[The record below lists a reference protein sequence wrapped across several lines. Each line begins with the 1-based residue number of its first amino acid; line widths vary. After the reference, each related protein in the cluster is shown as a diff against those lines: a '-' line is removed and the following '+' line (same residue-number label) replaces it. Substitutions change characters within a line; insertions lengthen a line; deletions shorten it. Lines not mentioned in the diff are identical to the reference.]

1 MKGTR
6 WSFGHKLENGG
17 GGRFI
22 FMPQESI
29 KVKYRVLE
37 MVQATAYG
45 DNFRIQIQ
53 QKPVEENR
61 PKKSSKSVSGA
72 VGPEMRAVSEE
83 QKGSQDEQMQGAGD
97 CGDGA

>member
-37 MVQATAYG
+37 MVHATAYG
-45 DNFRIQIQ
+45 DNFRIQI
-53 QKPVEENR
+53 
-61 PKKSSKSVSGA
+61 
-72 VGPEMRAVSEE
+72 
-83 QKGSQDEQMQGAGD
+83 
-97 CGDGA
+97 